1 LGIILFVSRSIV
13 KSIKKLCELV
23 EKISCGD
30 LTSTVEI
37 DSEDEIGFLGK
48 KILEMSDNLSHL
60 IIKIDETSNLL
71 SASSTELAKSTN
83 LNYKLNKEISLAIEQ
98 IAQGVTQQAIDINE
112 VFRRLMSLPT

>member
-1 LGIILFVSRSIV
+1 VIITLIFWGIILFVSRSIV

-37 DSEDEIGFLGK
+37 DSEFLGK

-60 IIKIDETSNLL
+60 NLL
-71 SASSTELAKSTN
+71 SASSTELAK
-83 LNYKLNKEISLAIEQ
+83 I
-98 IAQGVTQQAIDINE
+98 
-112 VFRRLMSLPT
+112 